1 MKKFYSILIALL
13 ALVGVA
19 QAQTVTFDFS
29 TDDAYNLFGLPGFS
43 SGTGATAVK
52 DGDFTKDGSATL
64 NGIVV
69 TVSPSGKSNP
79 NRMWK
84 GSLRLYGGTLTVDAD
99 DRSIVA
105 IKFNLNQSKWG
116 EGNTAD
122 SGTLETASWTGD
134 ASSVVFTIAANTQIT
149 SMEVTLKNDDP
160 NYVAAPKIT
169 PATGTYT
176 SAKTVTIT
184 ADEGCTI
191 YYTTDGGDPAAS
203 DAIYNGSFTVTET
216 TTVRAIAVKGDN
228 KSEETRS
235 IITITTLST
244 QTIAQVLAGGAADA
258 ASTTATVVA
267 ACKSGLLLGDGTGYI
282 FVYTGSVPTVEVGD
296 VVSVSG
302 KVSEFGGCLQFSQ
315 SDVSKTGTASVTY
328 PDAREIDG
336 ATLDALVNAPA
347 VTYVKVAGTLSIS
360 DGKYYNLK
368 VDGATAQGSI
378 LATDAVLSS
387 LVDGTKITV
396 TGFFV
401 YQSSNKKYAN
411 IIVTSIDAPQVE
423 YTEYNTL
430 AAAKAAVSEETSYAQ
445 LNLNNILVSYV
456 HGQSV
461 YLFDGTDGMLIS
473 GTNSKNLKTGDKI
486 SGTIKGQLLKEK
498 GNTQISSPN
507 YDVTVASSGNEVVP
521 QAVTSEDFKA
531 NGASYEN
538 ELITLTDVVPTA
550 EAWENQKLSFDVYD
564 EAFEKVIANV
574 YVFDKWK
581 VATNLTFDKDMP
593 YTVTGLV
600 SLYMQVGSTAP
611 QIEIYPRSAA
621 DLDNGEEPAPIITPA
636 TGTFYS
642 AQTVTITASEG
653 ATIYY
658 TTDGN
663 DPSASDALYAG
674 PFTVSE
680 TTTVK
685 AVAAKDGK
693 MSGVTT
699 SVITI
704 TSAPTDNGDG
714 SLENPYNF
722 IGANNAASALAS
734 GAKSDDVYVK
744 GKISE
749 IKFSFDAE
757 HGTATFFITDDGN
770 KADNQFQV
778 YATKYLG
785 NRAWKDGD
793 KNIALG
799 DDVIIYGKLTN
810 FKGTTPETASGES
823 CLYSL
828 NGEKAPDVVYT
839 EYNTLAAAKAA
850 ATDAEIAA
858 QLNLTDI
865 LVSYVNGQSV
875 YLFDGTDGMLVF
887 GTNSKNLKAGDKIS
901 GTIKGQLYK
910 RYGNTQIASPNYD
923 DVTVVSSGNEV
934 VPQTVTAEDFKANG
948 ATYENELITLT
959 DLLPV
964 ATAWENRNISFDAYD
979 EAFEKVVVSVTV
991 RDNWSVATSM
1001 TFDENTTYSVTG
1013 FVSIYVKDATTPA
1026 LIQLYPRS
1034 AADIDDGTVPVP
1046 YEFVGDGTLENPYTV
1061 EDIRHKEATET
1072 KTALEKD
1079 VWVKAYIVGY
1089 INGSSL
1095 SDKTAVFSAE
1105 PTEGVKDDQ
1114 PVTYPVAASNVLVAD
1129 AADVKDIAN
1138 VIAIALQTGSP
1149 RTDLNLADNPTK
1161 LGTQVWLKGGIYKYM
1176 GVPGLKDVKFYSL
1189 DGETIVAV
1197 DGIAVDPASEAK
1209 TIYTIAGQR
1218 VQNLNKRGLYIV
1230 NGKKVVVK

>member
-1 MKKFYSILIALL
+1 MKKIYSILLALL
-13 ALVGVA
+13 TLVGVA
-19 QAQTVTFDFS
+19 QAQTITVTPTAASGEMEGISFETAKNNGS
-29 TDDAYNLFGLPGFS
+29 TAPSYVANG
-43 SGTGATAVK
+43 K
-52 DGDFTKDGSATL
+52 DLRIYA
-64 NGIVV
+64 
-69 TVSPSGKSNP
+69 
-79 NRMWK
+79 K
-84 GSLRLYGGTLTVDAD
+84 GSITITSSVGNMKQIVFNISAQGLKRLAP
-99 DRSIVA
+99 I
-105 IKFNLNQSKWG
+105 
-116 EGNTAD
+116 TAD
-122 SGTLETASWTGD
+122 KGEIAAQAAGDATVTWTGD
-134 ASSVVFTIAANTQIT
+134 AST
-149 SMEVTLKNDDP
+149 VTLTVGEKAEYGSEGNTKAGQFDFTDFVVMVGDVNP
-160 NYVAAPKIT
+160 DYVATPKIT
-169 PATGTYT
+169 PPSGTYY
-176 SAKTVTIT
+176 AAQEVTIT

-302 KVSEFGGCLQFSQ
+302 KVSEYGGCLQFSQ
-315 SDVSKTGTASVTY
+315 PEVSKTGTASVTY

-360 DGKYYNLK
+360 GNFYNLK

-430 AAAKAAVSEETSYAQ
+430 AAAKAAVSDETSYAQ

-621 DLDNGEEPAPIITPA
+621 DLDNGEEPAPSITPA
-636 TGTFYS
+636 TGTYYS

-653 ATIYY
+653 AQIYY

-685 AVAAKDGK
+685 AVAVKDGK

-850 ATDAEIAA
+850 VSNEEIAA
-858 QLNLTDI
+858 QLNLTNI

-1105 PTEGVKDDQ
+1105 PTEEVKDGQ